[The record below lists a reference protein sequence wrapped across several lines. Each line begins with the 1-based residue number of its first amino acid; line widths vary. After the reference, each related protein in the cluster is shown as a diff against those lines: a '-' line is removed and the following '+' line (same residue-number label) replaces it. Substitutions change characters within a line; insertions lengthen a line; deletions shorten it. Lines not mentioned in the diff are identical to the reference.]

1 VRVRIAGVKPVHQF
15 RHIAREVIDIAAHMA
30 TQGAHGR
37 LIAARRAAKAEIDT
51 PGIEGIQGAELLG
64 DHQRR
69 MVGQHHAAGTQMQS
83 GGIGGE
89 IANQHRGR
97 RAGNADH
104 IMVLRQPVAVI
115 AARFGQ
121 PGEIQRVGKG
131 FFGRRSLRDRRQ
143 IEHRERNRFVSHKG
157 SLCYSIVIRL
167 KVFFQPGASRTRQPE
182 KLHL

>member
-1 VRVRIAGVKPVHQF
+1 MRVRIAGVKPVHQF
-15 RHIAREVIDIAAHMA
+15 RYIAREIIDIAAHMA

-37 LIAARRAAKAEIDT
+37 LIAARRAAKAEVDP
-51 PGIEGIQGAELLG
+51 PGVKGVQGAELLSY
-64 DHQRR
+64 HQWRVVR
-69 MVGQHHAAGTQMQS
+69 QHHAAGPEMQ
-83 GGIGGE
+83 GGGVGGE

-97 RAGNADH
+97 CAGNADH
-104 IMVLRQPVAVI
+104 IMVLRQPVAMI

-143 IEHRERNRFVSHKG
+143 IEHREWNRFVSHKG

-167 KVFFQPGASRTRQPE
+167 KVFFQPGASWTRQPE